1 MFNNLCLAGNPNC
14 GKTTLY
20 NLLTGKSERVGNRA
34 GVTVEG
40 KTGRYKKDKRI
51 KITDLPGAYSL
62 ENGSKDEK
70 IAAEHIFSS
79 AGAIINLVDGTN
91 LKRSLR
97 LTCKL
102 TRQRKPMVIAINFCD
117 ELAKNG
123 VKIDIAAL
131 GKSFGVPVVMI
142 SARKNVGLDELMAAI
157 EKASTPRKVSVS
169 ESADFIEK
177 TLDTA
182 LKITPVQ
189 RRSFTDRADEILM
202 HKIWG
207 IPIFAAVIVCV
218 YFLTSMVGG
227 FFGDKISWL
236 FADVSQSAG
245 AYLKASGAAEWFTGL
260 VTGAVL
266 TGVGAVLSF
275 LPQIL
280 VLFFL
285 LEIIEESGYLS
296 RAAFLLDG
304 LMSKAGLG
312 GKSLVALGVSCGC
325 AVSGIMTTRT
335 VDDEN
340 ERRLTVY
347 LSPFM
352 PCGAKTAVF
361 AWLSGLL
368 FDGNPLICASLY
380 FLSIISIAL
389 FGSVLSRFKRFKGA
403 NGLVMEI
410 PVLRLPT
417 FRGVFGALK
426 EKTVDFVLK
435 AGSVIFLVS
444 VVVWFMQSFGAG
456 GYTTDIKQSFVYV
469 IGDKIKI
476 LFVPLGFGSWQSA
489 VAVLTSVFAK
499 EAVIQTL
506 SMVAE
511 NPAEVFSSGYS
522 AYAFMAFI
530 LLAPPCAAALS
541 VARNEL
547 KNRKDFWL
555 MLVFQFLAAYI
566 VAFIINLTGI
576 IIVNYGVAALSLTF
590 IAAGVI
596 ISVIILVKKRG
607 CAGCT
612 ACAGG
617 KGKCRKKKAN
627 TII

>member
-1 MFNNLCLAGNPNC
+1 MLNNICLAGNPNC

-34 GVTVEG
+34 GVTVES
-40 KTGRYKKDKRI
+40 KTGRYRKNKRV

-62 ENGSKDEK
+62 KNGSDDER
-70 IAAEHIFSS
+70 IAAEHIISS
-79 AGAIINLVDGTN
+79 AGAIINVVDGTN

-97 LTCKL
+97 LSCEL
-102 TRQRKPMVIAINFCD
+102 TRQNKPMVIAVNFCD
-117 ELAKNG
+117 ELQKNG
-123 VKIDIAAL
+123 IKIDAAAL

-142 SARKNVGLDELMAAI
+142 SARKNTGIDKLMAAV
-157 EKASTPRKVSVS
+157 ENARVPRKITAT
-169 ESADFIEK
+169 ETENFIETVLEK
-177 TLDTA
+177 TL
-182 LKITPVQ
+182 KINPVKTQ
-189 RRSFTDRADEILM
+189 AFTDKADKILM

-207 IPIFAAVIVCV
+207 IPIFAAVIISV
-218 YFLTSMVGG
+218 YFLTSAIGG
-227 FFGDKISWL
+227 FLGDKIAGL
-236 FADVSQSAG
+236 FATFSESAG
-245 AYLKASGAAEWFTGL
+245 ATLQQSGVAEWFIGL
-260 VTGAVL
+260 ITGAVI

-280 VLFFL
+280 ILFLL
-285 LEIIEESGYLS
+285 LEIIEESGYLA

-304 LMSKAGLG
+304 VMCKAGLG

-368 FDGNPLICASLY
+368 FGGNPLICASLY
-380 FLSIISIAL
+380 FLSIISVAV
-389 FGSVLSRFKRFKGA
+389 FGSLLRRFKRFKGA
-403 NGLVMEI
+403 NGLIMEI
-410 PVLRLPT
+410 PVLRVPSL
-417 FRGVFGALK
+417 RGVFGALK
-426 EKTVDFVLK
+426 EKTVDFILK

-444 VVVWFMQSFGAG
+444 VAVWLLQSFGTNG
-456 GYTTDIKQSFVYV
+456 FTTDIKQSFLYL

-476 LFVPLGFGSWQSA
+476 LFTPLGFGTWQSA
-489 VAVLTSVFAK
+489 VAVVASVFAK

-511 NPAEVFSSGYS
+511 NPATLFYSGYS

-530 LLAPPCAAALS
+530 LLAPPCAAALT

-547 KNRKDFWL
+547 KSRKDFWFMIL
-555 MLVFQFLAAYI
+555 FQLSAAYI
-566 VAFIINLTGI
+566 TAFFIN
-576 IIVNYGVAALSLTF
+576 IVGALVESCGAALVPLTF
-590 IAAGVI
+590 LAAGVI

-607 CAGCT
+607 CGFCA
-612 ACAGG
+612 ACGR
-617 KGKCRKKKAN
+617 KKCRGKKAN
-627 TII
+627 TTI

>member
-1 MFNNLCLAGNPNC
+1 MLSNLCLAGNPNC

-34 GVTVEG
+34 GVTVAS
-40 KTGRYKKDKRI
+40 KTGLYKKDKRI

-62 ENGSKDEK
+62 MLGSVDEQ

-79 AGAIINLVDGTN
+79 IGVIVNVVDGTN

-97 LTCKL
+97 LTCEL
-102 TRQRKPMVIAINFCD
+102 TRQNKPMVIAVNFCD
-117 ELAKNG
+117 ELKKNG
-123 VKIDIAAL
+123 IKINPAEL
-131 GKSFGVPVVMI
+131 EKNFGVPVVMI
-142 SARKNVGLDELMAAI
+142 SARKNIGISVLTAALERACVPKKIGLAET
-157 EKASTPRKVSVS
+157 EK
-169 ESADFIEK
+169 FIETAVK
-177 TLDTA
+177 KSLAVNPVKYQTLTDKA
-182 LKITPVQ
+182 DRIFMNKI
-189 RRSFTDRADEILM
+189 L
-202 HKIWG
+202 G
-207 IPIFAAVIVCV
+207 IPIFAAIIIFV
-218 YFLTSMVGG
+218 YFLTSWIGG
-227 FFGDKISWL
+227 FFGDKISEL
-236 FADVSQSAG
+236 FASFSEISG
-245 AYLKASGAAEWFTGL
+245 NRLKASGAADWFIGL
-260 VTGAVL
+260 ITNAL
-266 TGVGAVLSF
+266 ITGVGTVLSF

-280 VLFFL
+280 ILFLL
-285 LEIIEESGYLS
+285 LEIIEESGYLA

-304 LMSKAGLG
+304 IMGKAGLG

-335 VDDEN
+335 VDDKN

-380 FLSIISIAL
+380 FLSIVSVAV
-389 FGSVLSRFKRFKGA
+389 FGAFLSRFKRFKGA
-403 NGLVMEI
+403 SGLVMEI
-410 PVLRLPT
+410 PVLRVPSL
-417 FRGVFGALK
+417 RGVLGALK
-426 EKTVDFVLK
+426 EKTVDFILK

-444 VVVWFMQSFGAG
+444 TTVWFLQSFGTS
-456 GYTTDIKQSFVYV
+456 GYTTDIKNSFLFM

-476 LFVPLGFGSWQSA
+476 FFIPLGFGTWQAS
-489 VAVLTSVFAK
+489 VAVIASIFAK

-506 SMVAE
+506 SMVAVDT
-511 NPAEVFSSGYS
+511 AALFYSGYS

-530 LLAPPCAAALS
+530 LLAPPCVAALS

-547 KNRKDFWL
+547 KSKKDFRF
-555 MLVFQFLAAYI
+555 MIVFQILAAYI
-566 VAFIINLTGI
+566 VALIINLSGI
-576 IIVNYGVAALSLTF
+576 LIENYSIMFLSLTF
-590 IAAGVI
+590 LAAGII

-612 ACAGG
+612 ACGG
-617 KGKCRKKKAN
+617 KKCRKKKAN
-627 TII
+627 TTI

>member
-1 MFNNLCLAGNPNC
+1 MLNNLCLAGNPNC

-34 GVTVEG
+34 GVTVES
-40 KTGRYKKDKRI
+40 KTGRYKKDKRV

-62 ENGSKDEK
+62 ENGSDDEK
-70 IAAEHIFSS
+70 IAAEHIVSS
-79 AGAIINLVDGTN
+79 VGAIINVVDGTN

-97 LTCKL
+97 LTAEL
-102 TRQRKPMVIAINFCD
+102 TRQNKPMVIAINFCD
-117 ELAKNG
+117 ELKKYG
-123 VKIDIAAL
+123 IRIDAAAL
-131 GKSFGVPVVMI
+131 GKNFGVPVVMI
-142 SARKNVGLDELMAAI
+142 SARKNTGIDELMAAV
-157 EKASTPRKVSVS
+157 ENARVPRKITVT
-169 ESADFIEK
+169 ETENFIE
-177 TLDTA
+177 TVLETA
-182 LKITPVQ
+182 LKVKPVKTQ
-189 RRSFTDRADEILM
+189 AFTDRADKILM

-207 IPIFAAVIVCV
+207 IPIFAAVIISV
-218 YFLTSMVGG
+218 YFLTSWVGG
-227 FFGDKISWL
+227 FFGDKIAGL
-236 FADVSQSAG
+236 FATFSESVGTSLRQ
-245 AYLKASGAAEWFTGL
+245 SGAADWFIGL
-260 VTGAVL
+260 VTNAL
-266 TGVGAVLSF
+266 ITGVGAVLSF

-280 VLFFL
+280 ILFFM
-285 LEIIEESGYLS
+285 LEIIEESGYLA

-304 LMSKAGLG
+304 IMSKAGFG
-312 GKSLVALGVSCGC
+312 GKSLVSLGVSCGC

-368 FDGNPLICASLY
+368 FGGNPLICASLY
-380 FLSIISIAL
+380 FLSIISVAV
-389 FGSVLSRFKRFKGA
+389 FGSLLSRFKRFKGA

-410 PVLRLPT
+410 PVLRVPS

-426 EKTVDFVLK
+426 EKTVDFMLK

-444 VVVWFMQSFGAG
+444 VVVWMLQSFGING
-456 GYTTDIKQSFVYV
+456 FTTDIKQSFLYL

-476 LFVPLGFGSWQSA
+476 LFVPLGFGTWQSA
-489 VAVLTSVFAK
+489 VAVVASVFAK

-506 SMVAE
+506 SMVAG
-511 NPAEVFSSGYS
+511 NPAVLFYSGYS

-530 LLAPPCAAALS
+530 LLAPPCAAALT

-547 KNRKDFWL
+547 KSRKDFWFMIL
-555 MLVFQFLAAYI
+555 FQLSAAYI
-566 VAFIINLTGI
+566 TALIINIFGVLAE
-576 IIVNYGVAALSLTF
+576 NYGAVLVSLTF

-607 CAGCT
+607 CGLCS
-612 ACAGG
+612 ACGR
-617 KGKCRKKKAN
+617 KKCKRKKAN
-627 TII
+627 TTI

>member
-1 MFNNLCLAGNPNC
+1 MLNNICLAGNPNC

-20 NLLTGKSERVGNRA
+20 NLLTGKTERVGNRA
-34 GVTVEG
+34 GVTVES
-40 KTGRYKKDKRI
+40 KTGRYKKDKRV

-62 ENGSKDEK
+62 ENGSIDEK
-70 IAAEHIFSS
+70 IAAEHVFSS
-79 AGAIINLVDGTN
+79 TGAIINIVDGTN

-97 LTCKL
+97 LTL
-102 TRQRKPMVIAINFCD
+102 ELARQNKPMVIAVNFCD
-117 ELAKNG
+117 ELQKNG
-123 VKIDIAAL
+123 IKIDANTL
-131 GKSFGVPVVMI
+131 SKGFGVPVVMI
-142 SARKNVGLDELMAAI
+142 SARKNTGIDELMAAV
-157 EKASTPRKVSVS
+157 ENARVPHKVGKQ
-169 ESADFIEK
+169 EAENFIETVLK
-177 TLDTA
+177 TS
-182 LKITPVQ
+182 LKTNPVKTQ
-189 RRSFTDRADEILM
+189 AFTDKADKILM

-207 IPIFAAVIVCV
+207 IPIFAAVIISV
-218 YFLTSMVGG
+218 YFLTSAIGG
-227 FFGDKISWL
+227 FLGDKIAGL
-236 FADVSQSAG
+236 FAMFSKSAG
-245 AYLKASGAAEWFTGL
+245 ETLRQSGAAEWFIGL
-260 VTGAVL
+260 VTNAVI

-285 LEIIEESGYLS
+285 LEIIEESGYLA

-304 LMSKAGLG
+304 IMSKAGLG
-312 GKSLVALGVSCGC
+312 GKSLVSLGVSCGC

-368 FDGNPLICASLY
+368 FGGNPLICTSLY
-380 FLSIISIAL
+380 FLSIISVAVC
-389 FGSVLSRFKRFKGA
+389 GSVLSRFKRFKGA

-410 PVLRLPT
+410 PVLRVPS
-417 FRGVFGALK
+417 FCGVFGALK

-444 VVVWFMQSFGAG
+444 VAVWLLQSFGTG
-456 GYTTDIKQSFVYV
+456 GYTTDIRQSFLFI

-476 LFVPLGFGSWQSA
+476 LFAPLGFGTWQSA
-489 VAVLTSVFAK
+489 VAVVASVFAK

-511 NPAEVFSSGYS
+511 NPAALFNSGYS

-530 LLAPPCAAALS
+530 LLAPPCAAALT

-547 KNRKDFWL
+547 KSRKDFWFMIL
-555 MLVFQFLAAYI
+555 FQLSAAYI
-566 VAFIINLTGI
+566 AALIINVAGVLAE
-576 IIVNYGVAALSLTF
+576 NYGAALLSLTF
-590 IAAGVI
+590 IATGII

-607 CAGCT
+607 CGVCS
-612 ACAGG
+612 ACGG
-617 KGKCRKKKAN
+617 KKCRKKKAN
-627 TII
+627 TTI